1 MNRDEKTRKG
11 IESEKYSMSSKTLTC
26 IIPPTKY
33 KRTQMTSVETSSTIS
48 THNLSTFRMPQ
59 QCSKYG
65 LSSLQKTFEIENFR
79 QKRNI

>member
-11 IESEKYSMSSKTLTC
+11 IESEKYSMSSINLNR
-26 IIPPTKY
+26 IIPATKY

-59 QCSKYG
+59 QCSKYA
-65 LSSLQKTFEIENFR
+65 LPSLQKTSEI
-79 QKRNI
+79 